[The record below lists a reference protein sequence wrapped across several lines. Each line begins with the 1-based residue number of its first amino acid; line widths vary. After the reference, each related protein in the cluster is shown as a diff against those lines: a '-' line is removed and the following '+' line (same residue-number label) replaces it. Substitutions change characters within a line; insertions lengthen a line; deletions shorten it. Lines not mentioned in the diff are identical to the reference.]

1 MPFGVIEIDF
11 EDFLGYMFARSTL
24 LELERDQSHY
34 IHWRSFMIANFRIKC
49 FQLLFCIACQ
59 VSLTGNAIA
68 NVSSWNCPGKA
79 FKATVTIDS
88 IERDSQSIVFSKS
101 GKTFP
106 VEISDLEKS
115 EWSNGEV
122 YLSFDFIGPASWSDG
137 AKRNFGFG
145 EFSFNQSADAY
156 ELVLRRFDD
165 ASGEMEWGPF
175 SRITCK
181 K

>member
-1 MPFGVIEIDF
+1 
-11 EDFLGYMFARSTL
+11 
-24 LELERDQSHY
+24 
-34 IHWRSFMIANFRIKC
+34 MIATFRIKC
-49 FQLLFCIACQ
+49 FQLLFFIVFQ
-59 VSLTGNAIA
+59 LSLTANAMA
-68 NVSSWNCPGKA
+68 KVSSWNCSGKV

-88 IERDSQSIVFSKS
+88 FERDSQSIVFSKG

-106 VEISDLEKS
+106 VEISNLEKS

-122 YLSFDFIGPASWSDG
+122 YLSFDFIGPASWTNG

-145 EFSFNQSADAY
+145 EFSFNQIKDAY
-156 ELVLRRFDD
+156 ELVLRRLDD

-175 SRITCK
+175 SRLTCK